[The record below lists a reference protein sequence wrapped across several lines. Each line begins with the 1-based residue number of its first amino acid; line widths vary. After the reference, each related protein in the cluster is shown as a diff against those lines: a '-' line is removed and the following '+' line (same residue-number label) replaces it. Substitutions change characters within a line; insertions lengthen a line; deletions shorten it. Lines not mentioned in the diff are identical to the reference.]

1 MQTNTLKMTALELLA
16 VEPAHLEGAVAL
28 SRQAQWPHRLEDWRM
43 ALAISDGIV
52 AIENGSRIVGTVLVT
67 PYKDDAA
74 AINMVIVDKAQRGRG
89 LGRKLLEAVM
99 QLAGARPLR
108 LVATEEGPP
117 LYEKLGFVATGTV
130 LQHEGIVGQLTAPAH
145 VEPTYVEPV
154 RASDL
159 PAIVALDRQAFG
171 ADREGLIASIA
182 KVGRFAVLRRDNAV
196 VGFAALRA
204 FGLGEVIGPV
214 VAQSLDE
221 AKALISYFIAER
233 PGAFLRVDTAAATGL
248 GPWLAAVGLV
258 QVMCGIA
265 MQRPPVATPHH
276 QPVATFALANQA
288 FG

>member
-1 MQTNTLKMTALELLA
+1 MQTDTLKMTALELRA

-52 AIENGSRIVGTVLVT
+52 AIENGSHIVGTVLVT
-67 PYKDDAA
+67 PYKGDAA
-74 AINMVIVDKAQRGRG
+74 AINMVIVDKARRGRG
-89 LGRKLLEAVM
+89 LGRKLLEAAM
-99 QLAGARPLR
+99 QMAGARPLR
-108 LVATEEGPP
+108 LVATEEGLP
-117 LYEKLGFVATGTV
+117 LYAKLGFVATGTV
-130 LQHEGIVGQLTAPAH
+130 LQHEGIAGQLTASAH
-145 VEPTYVEPV
+145 VESV
-154 RASDL
+154 RVNDL
-159 PAIVALDRQAFG
+159 PVIVALDRQAFG
-171 ADREGLIASIA
+171 ADREGLIASVA

-214 VAQSLDE
+214 VARSLDE
-221 AKALISYFIAER
+221 AKALISYFIAGR

-258 QVMCGIA
+258 QVTCGIA
-265 MQRPPVATPHH
+265 MQRPPVAAPHH

>member
-1 MQTNTLKMTALELLA
+1 MQTDTLKMTALELLA
-16 VEPAHLEGAVAL
+16 IEPAHLEGAVAL

-89 LGRKLLEAVM
+89 LGRKLLEAAM

-108 LVATEEGPP
+108 LVATEEGLP

-130 LQHEGIVGQLTAPAH
+130 LQHAGIVGQLTAPTH
-145 VEPTYVEPV
+145 VEPV

-182 KVGRFAVLRRDNAV
+182 KVGRFVVLRRDNAV

-258 QVMCGIA
+258 QVTCGIA

-276 QPVATFALANQA
+276 QRVSTFALANQA